1 MTQITEDDIALVR
14 DHNCHIMHCPQSNL
28 KLANGFCPVVKF
40 IENEVNVA
48 LGTDSAASN
57 NTLDL
62 FSEIKSASLLA
73 KAVSGDAASLDAH
86 AALRMATINGA
97 KALAWDN
104 EIGSLELGKQADI
117 IAVKIDSISQQ
128 PLYNPASQL
137 VYTNSGSQVS
147 HSWVA
152 GKMLLEN
159 RKLCTI
165 NERSLIQTT
174 EQWRKKI
181 HPDHEHFD

>member
-1 MTQITEDDIALVR
+1 
-14 DHNCHIMHCPQSNL
+14 
-28 KLANGFCPVVKF
+28 
-40 IENEVNVA
+40 
-48 LGTDSAASN
+48 
-57 NTLDL
+57 
-62 FSEIKSASLLA
+62 
-73 KAVSGDAASLDAH
+73 
-86 AALRMATINGA
+86 MATINGA

>member
-1 MTQITEDDIALVR
+1 
-14 DHNCHIMHCPQSNL
+14 
-28 KLANGFCPVVKF
+28 
-40 IENEVNVA
+40 
-48 LGTDSAASN
+48 
-57 NTLDL
+57 
-62 FSEIKSASLLA
+62 
-73 KAVSGDAASLDAH
+73 
-86 AALRMATINGA
+86 
-97 KALAWDN
+97 
-104 EIGSLELGKQADI
+104 
-117 IAVKIDSISQQ
+117 
-128 PLYNPASQL
+128 L

>member
-1 MTQITEDDIALVR
+1 M
-14 DHNCHIMHCPQSNL
+14 
-28 KLANGFCPVVKF
+28 ANWQLMWPL
-40 IENEVNVA
+40 EPMA
-48 LGTDSAASN
+48 RPATM
-57 NTLDL
+57 TLDL
-62 FSEIKSASLLA
+62 FGELKEQPLCSPKPWRAMPP
-73 KAVSGDAASLDAH
+73 VLDAH

-104 EIGSLELGKQADI
+104 EIGSLESGKQADI